1 MKLSKEIVG
10 LKCRDGHSFFEQTR
24 MFVKKG
30 DCSEKKQWT
39 NEMDGA
45 EKRKKISFFLIN
57 NLKSFEQT

>member
-1 MKLSKEIVG
+1 MKLSKEIVR

-45 EKRKKISFFLIN
+45 EKRKKYPFF
-57 NLKSFEQT
+57 K